1 MRNFLPDWEK
11 NGALV
16 VTGKN
21 KNGNYDYVNLT
32 YIHPDSQFQ
41 NAVVPLILKAARG
54 EDVSKDLDK
63 SLTNSFFEL
72 VDPYVD
78 PSLAFEFTK
87 NMKEFV
93 TTGDERNLLKALSA
107 VEPGYLNFLTDMARD
122 ASVFEK
128 FGQVG
133 KDVEKF
139 KYGEVFG
146 TQDARAENLF
156 ELLSKN
162 GLVIP
167 GAKTKTFNPKKTMG
181 FAMSNID
188 RNYTSE
194 RTKFV
199 KDLRDN
205 LSDPRTEINPVSI
218 LKDYD

>member
-1 MRNFLPDWEK
+1 
-11 NGALV
+11 
-16 VTGKN
+16 
-21 KNGNYDYVNLT
+21 
-32 YIHPDSQFQ
+32 
-41 NAVVPLILKAARG
+41 
-54 EDVSKDLDK
+54 
-63 SLTNSFFEL
+63 
-72 VDPYVD
+72 
-78 PSLAFEFTK
+78 
-87 NMKEFV
+87 MKEFV

-218 LKDYD
+218 LKDYDEILQQQFISQQAF